1 VELRANT
8 GGMRYEWFLNNTQ
21 ISSSNKSVLY
31 AKEQGNYKAV
41 ISYSATCF
49 DTTKSIAVVVNGT
62 SGIRDNEKQES
73 QLNIYPN
80 PSTGAVA
87 FELTTPTYSEPVE
100 ILIYDVAGSLLKTLP
115 VFAKQTQLKTADW
128 EAGMYYAVLRS
139 KTNSS
144 QAQAFVVIK

>member
-8 GGMRYEWFLNNTQ
+8 GGIQYQWFLNNTQ
-21 ISSSNKSVLY
+21 ISSSNKPVLY

-62 SGIRDNEKQES
+62 NGIRDKERQES
-73 QLNIYPN
+73 QLKIYPN
-80 PSTGAVA
+80 PSSGAVA
-87 FELTTPTYSEPVE
+87 FELTTPTFSEPAE

-115 VFAKQTQLKTADW
+115 VFTKQTQLTTDDW

-139 KTNSS
+139 KTISS
-144 QAQAFVVIK
+144 QAQAFIVVK

>member
-1 VELRANT
+1 
-8 GGMRYEWFLNNTQ
+8 
-21 ISSSNKSVLY
+21 
-31 AKEQGNYKAV
+31 
-41 ISYSATCF
+41 
-49 DTTKSIAVVVNGT
+49 
-62 SGIRDNEKQES
+62 
-73 QLNIYPN
+73 
-80 PSTGAVA
+80 
-87 FELTTPTYSEPVE
+87 VE

>member
-1 VELRANT
+1 
-8 GGMRYEWFLNNTQ
+8 
-21 ISSSNKSVLY
+21 VLY

-62 SGIRDNEKQES
+62 SGIRDNKRQES
-73 QLNIYPN
+73 QLKIYPN

-100 ILIYDVAGSLLKTLP
+100 ILIYDVAGSLLKALP

-128 EAGMYYAVLRS
+128 EAGMYFAVLRS